1 MKQVLFG
8 KMRDAFDEIDGAAVE
23 VVDISLLVKSL
34 EEQLEAEVEQLIE
47 EPRMVKIFVER
58 YPMYAAI
65 IRTIR
70 NSLDRQIMAINTG
83 SETATALLQEIEAAA
98 NNHAAFHAGYEAGK
112 EAGKQADPQG

>member
-1 MKQVLFG
+1 MKKDLFG
-8 KMRDAFDEIDGAAVE
+8 KMRDAFDEINGAADE
-23 VVDISLLVKSL
+23 VGDVGLLVKSL

-47 EPRMVKIFVER
+47 KPRMVKIFVER

-70 NSLDRQIMAINTG
+70 NSLDLQIMAINTG

-98 NNHAAFHAGYEAGK
+98 KDPAAFHAGYEAGK
-112 EAGKQADPQG
+112 KAGK